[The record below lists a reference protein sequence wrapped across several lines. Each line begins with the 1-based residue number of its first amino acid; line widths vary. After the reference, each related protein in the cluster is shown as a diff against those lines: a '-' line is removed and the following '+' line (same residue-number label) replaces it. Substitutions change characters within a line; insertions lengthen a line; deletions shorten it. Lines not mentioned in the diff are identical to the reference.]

1 MTTPTKDPVRG
12 ELVDAAIRLLATDGA
27 EAMVLRRVA
36 SAAHVSTMC
45 VYSRFGDKHGL
56 MNAVYLGGFERLSR
70 AMSDASVDPDPL
82 RRLIDLAMALRG
94 FALANPA
101 LYTLM
106 FERMVG
112 FDPAPEL
119 RAETVQQSFDSFEAA
134 MAEAV
139 EGDSIVMGSPVMAA
153 YTFWTAAHGAVSM
166 EMTRAA
172 PGPLQ
177 DLLADTG
184 EEVYKG
190 VLQTT
195 LRGMS
200 TTSAGS
206 GAVSPDIVGT

>member
-1 MTTPTKDPVRG
+1 
-12 ELVDAAIRLLATDGA
+12 
-27 EAMVLRRVA
+27 
-36 SAAHVSTMC
+36 
-45 VYSRFGDKHGL
+45 
-56 MNAVYLGGFERLSR
+56 
-70 AMSDASVDPDPL
+70 MSDASVDPDPL
-82 RRLIDLAMALRG
+82 RRLIDLGMALRG

-184 EEVYKG
+184 EEVYRG